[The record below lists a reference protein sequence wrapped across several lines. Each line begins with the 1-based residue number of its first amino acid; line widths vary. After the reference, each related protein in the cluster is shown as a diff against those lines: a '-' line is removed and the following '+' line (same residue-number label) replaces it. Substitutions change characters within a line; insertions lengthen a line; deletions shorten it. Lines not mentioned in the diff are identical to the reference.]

1 MTELQKL
8 EIELNS
14 INWRIGQANTPV
26 ERVELEDT
34 YKVRIQQ
41 ILNQIAILKT
51 QQ

>member
-14 INWRIGQANTPV
+14 ITWRIAQATTPA
-26 ERVELEDT
+26 EREELEDT
-34 YKVRIQQ
+34 YKVRVQQ
-41 ILNQIAILKT
+41 LLSQIAILKT

>member
-14 INWRIGQANTPV
+14 ITWRIAQAATAT
-26 ERVELEDT
+26 ERQELEDT
-34 YKVRIQQ
+34 YKVRIQE
-41 ILNQIAILKT
+41 ILNQITILKT

>member
-14 INWRIGQANTPV
+14 INWRIGQATTST
-26 ERVELEDT
+26 ERQELEDT

>member
-14 INWRIGQANTPV
+14 ITWRIAQATNTT
-26 ERVELEDT
+26 ERQELEDT
-34 YKVRIQQ
+34 YKVRVQQ
-41 ILNQIAILKT
+41 LVNQIAILKT

>member
-14 INWRIGQANTPV
+14 INWRIGQATTPT